1 MVLRSGRAPAVGAI
15 VLLAAVAAVA
25 AVLVAWS
32 HRSAPE
38 RTVQVVVSGAGPAG
52 AAQQPGIAYGGAGHM
67 VAPGRRSSTA
77 RRSPAD
83 AALVL
88 TTPSG
93 QTRRSNQTL
102 PWRQTITLPPGQQVT
117 VVVRSATA
125 TSLEC
130 VITVDGNQGATQ
142 KSSAPGPVT
151 CEARS

>member
-1 MVLRSGRAPAVGAI
+1 MVLRSPRALAVAAI
-15 VLLAAVAAVA
+15 VLLAAVA

-32 HRSAPE
+32 HRSSPQ
-38 RTVQVVVSGAGPAG
+38 RTVQVVVSGAGPA
-52 AAQQPGIAYGGAGHM
+52 AAPQQPGIVYGGAGHM
-67 VAPGRRSSTA
+67 VPPARRSSTA
-77 RRSPAD
+77 PRSPAD

-117 VVVRSATA
+117 VLVRSATA

-130 VITVDGNQGATQ
+130 TITVDGNQVATQ
-142 KSSAPGPVT
+142 QSSAPGPVT

>member
-1 MVLRSGRAPAVGAI
+1 VVLRSGRAPAVGAI
-15 VLLAAVAAVA
+15 VLLAAVAA
-25 AVLVAWS
+25 AVLVVWS
-32 HRSAPE
+32 HRSSPE
-38 RTVQVVVSGAGPAG
+38 RTVQVVVSGAGPAA
-52 AAQQPGIAYGGAGHM
+52 AAQQPGIVYGGAGHM
-67 VAPGRRSSTA
+67 VPPGPQSSTA
-77 RRSPAD
+77 PRSPAD

-130 VITVDGNQGATQ
+130 MITVDGNQVATQ

>member
-1 MVLRSGRAPAVGAI
+1 VPPA
-15 VLLAAVAAVA
+15 
-25 AVLVAWS
+25 
-32 HRSAPE
+32 
-38 RTVQVVVSGAGPAG
+38 
-52 AAQQPGIAYGGAGHM
+52 
-67 VAPGRRSSTA
+67 RRSSTA
-77 RRSPAD
+77 PRSPAD

-117 VVVRSATA
+117 VLVRSATA

-130 VITVDGNQGATQ
+130 TITVDGNQVATQ
-142 KSSAPGPVT
+142 QSSAPGPVT

>member
-15 VLLAAVAAVA
+15 VLLAAVAAV
-25 AVLVAWS
+25 LVAWS

-38 RTVQVVVSGAGPAG
+38 RTVQVAVSGAGPAA
-52 AAQQPGIAYGGAGHM
+52 AAQQPGIVYGGAGHM

-130 VITVDGNQGATQ
+130 MITVDGNQVATQ
-142 KSSAPGPVT
+142 KSSATGPVT